1 MHTHTH
7 MPCGC
12 VLSNVCG
19 EVRRRVHGYGAVGR
33 QQDEHLRL
41 SGHQVLLSC
50 LNESNLLSALLPSLT
65 KQISFAAC
73 SSLLIQLP
81 PAPRWPH
88 HLQGPSFIRAAHC
101 HPLIGIKYHRFSA
114 TLTKKQPSPP
124 HRLVFI
130 PPPVQPGGGCWARLK
145 RAAVDQ

>member
-1 MHTHTH
+1 MVPLSGAKKKSPGTEKRGIVTTWHWFSMRRRSVVKATSELFSSKWRRLSACGVFLWLHTH

-19 EVRRRVHGYGAVGR
+19 EVGWRVYGYGAVGLQRR

-81 PAPRWPH
+81 PALRWLH
-88 HLQGPSFIRAAHC
+88 HL
-101 HPLIGIKYHRFSA
+101 
-114 TLTKKQPSPP
+114 
-124 HRLVFI
+124 
-130 PPPVQPGGGCWARLK
+130 
-145 RAAVDQ
+145 